1 MSKRIPDSPTSPDIQ
16 PVASDGIL
24 AADEQAKLAAARA
37 SHADAIKQIKD
48 PKKRFAAIME
58 QVSFWGDMLLDLGSI
73 YPGAAPF
80 ITGIR
85 QATSRIKGLMS
96 AAQADGAHADR

>member
-1 MSKRIPDSPTSPDIQ
+1 MSKRIPDSPTSPDAV

-37 SHADAIKQIKD
+37 SHVERIQQIKD

-58 QVSFWGDMLLDLGSI
+58 QVSFWGDVLLDFGSI

-96 AAQADGAHADR
+96 AAQADGARTE